1 MMADE
6 NSERKS
12 SKNWHSLASD
22 EVIEYLESSTDGL
35 ADEQAEKKLSR
46 YGQNTLES
54 EGGPGILEIAVKQI
68 KSPLIYLL
76 LAAAVLSYAT
86 GHLVDAL
93 VILAVV
99 LLNTFLGVFQEYRA
113 EQALVAIRDMVT
125 TTATVLRDGRE
136 TEVDTGNIV
145 PGDIIVVSAGSRVP
159 ADARIVRSFSLAVDE
174 SSLTGESVPVNKG
187 SQPVDSDAS
196 LGDRSSMLYMSTMVT
211 DGRGFAVVTDTGMD
225 TEMGGIAGDMLST
238 EREDTPLQR
247 RIGRLANVIGVFG
260 VSLAAL
266 MMGLGLLK
274 GYGFGEIALYAVA
287 IAVSAIP
294 EGLPAAISITLA
306 AGVRRM
312 AGRNAII
319 RRLPAVETLGSTTVI
334 CSDKTGTITRGE
346 MTVRKIF
353 AGGEVYTVEGI
364 GYEPEGDI
372 KQEDGAEWDGGRDLE
387 KLLRIGAY
395 ANDSNLVQKDDRW
408 TVRGMPTD
416 GALLVAARKAGVCP
430 DEIRSVDR
438 LDEIPFSSDIKYMA
452 VLHPGGEDEPA
463 ACVKGAPD
471 RILDFCS
478 EYLEDGEVHDM
489 SSEKRDEFGRVHR
502 DLTSEG
508 LRVLA
513 GAYLEMDSG
522 RTEITHED
530 VETDLVFA
538 GFWGISDP
546 PREDAVE
553 SIRAA
558 SAAGMKVVML
568 TGDHADT
575 AMAIARQTGL
585 ADDRAE
591 AVLGKDLEEMDEA
604 DLARKTL
611 AGRVLARVSPSHK
624 MKILDSLKAAG
635 EIVAMTGDGV
645 NDAPALK
652 SADIGVAMGR
662 AGTEVAREA
671 ADMVLTDDNFSTI
684 VRAIEEGRIIF
695 SNLRRVVFFLITTN
709 LGEIIMLSAAILLGL
724 KLPLQAVMI
733 LWINLVTDGVA
744 TVPLGLEP
752 GHRNVLNDPPLSP
765 EAGILDRTLIRRILF
780 LSPLMAAGTL
790 GLFSFVLSR
799 ESLAYAQTVAF
810 VTLAAFQW
818 FHTLNARSRY
828 RSVFR
833 VGLFSNGWVV
843 AGLASGIA
851 LQVLAVHTP
860 LGQSAFGTVH
870 IRPVHWA
877 MALAVSSSILI
888 ADEILK
894 LLGVHGEEPG
904 GNASTPK
911 GRT

>member
-1 MMADE
+1 MPDE
-6 NSERKS
+6 GSEPKRS
-12 SKNWHSLASD
+12 SNWHSLTS
-22 EVIEYLESSTDGL
+22 EQVIEHLDSTKDGL
-35 ADEQAEKKLSR
+35 SDDEAERRLSQ
-46 YGQNTLES
+46 YGGNTLES
-54 EGGPGILEIAVKQI
+54 GGGPGILEIAVRQI
-68 KSPLIYLL
+68 RSPLIYLL
-76 LAAAVLSYAT
+76 LAAAALSYAT
-86 GHLVDAL
+86 GHTVDAL

-113 EQALVAIRDMVT
+113 EQALSAIRKMVT
-125 TTATVLRDGRE
+125 SSATVLRGGRE
-136 TEVDTGNIV
+136 VEADTADIV

-159 ADARIVRSFSLAVDE
+159 ADARIIRSSSLSADE
-174 SSLTGESVPVNKG
+174 SSLTGESVPVNKDPE
-187 SQPVDSDAS
+187 PVDSDTS
-196 LGDRSSMLYMSTMVT
+196 LGDRSSMLYMSTIVT

-247 RIGRLANVIGVFG
+247 RIGRLANIIGVSG

-266 MMGLGLLK
+266 MMGIGVLK
-274 GYGFGEIALYAVA
+274 GYGFGEISLYAVA

-294 EGLPAAISITLA
+294 EGLPAAISVTLA

-312 AGRNAII
+312 AGRNAIV

-346 MTVRKIF
+346 MTVRKMF
-353 AGGEVYTVEGI
+353 AGCEMYTVEGI
-364 GYEPEGDI
+364 GYEPEGDV
-372 KQEDGAEWDGGRDLE
+372 KPEDGGEWDGGGDLE
-387 KLLRIGAY
+387 KFLRIGAY
-395 ANDSNLVQKDDRW
+395 ANDSNLVQKDDMW

-416 GALLVAARKAGVCP
+416 GALIVAARKAGVCP

-452 VLHPGGEDEPA
+452 ALHPGKGDDPVSF
-463 ACVKGAPD
+463 VKGAPD
-471 RILDFCS
+471 RILEFCS
-478 EYLEDGEVHDM
+478 GYLKDGEVHPM
-489 SSEKRDEFGRVHR
+489 SSGKKDDFERVYR

-513 GAYLEMDSG
+513 GAYREMDSH
-522 RTEITHED
+522 RKEIVHED

-546 PREDAVE
+546 PREDALE

-558 SAAGMKVVML
+558 SGAGIKVVML

-585 ADDRAE
+585 ADDGAE
-591 AVLGKDLEEMDEA
+591 ALIGKDLEEMD
-604 DLARKTL
+604 DDDVARRTL
-611 AGRVLARVSPSHK
+611 ASRVLARVSPSHK
-624 MKILDSLKAAG
+624 MKILKSLKAAG

-662 AGTEVAREA
+662 SGTEVAKEA

-684 VRAIEEGRIIF
+684 VKAIEEGRIIF

-709 LGEIIMLSAAILLGL
+709 LGEIIMLSTAILLGL

-733 LWINLVTDGVA
+733 IWINLVTDGVA

-765 EAGILDRTLIRRILF
+765 EAGVLDRTLIRRILF

-790 GLFSFVLSR
+790 ALFSFVLSR
-799 ESLAYAQTVAF
+799 ESLPYAQTVAF

-833 VGLFSNGWVV
+833 VGLFSNKWVIV
-843 AGLASGIA
+843 GLASGIV

-860 LGQSAFGTVH
+860 LGHSALGTVP
-870 IRPVHWA
+870 ISPLHWA
-877 MALAVSSSILI
+877 MALAVSSSILLV
-888 ADEILK
+888 DELLK
-894 LLGVHGEEPG
+894 LLGVHGSEPG
-904 GNASTPK
+904 RDTGTSK
-911 GRT
+911 GSE

>member
-1 MMADE
+1 MSDE
-6 NSERKS
+6 GSEPKRS
-12 SKNWHSLASD
+12 RNWHTLTSEQVIERLDSTKDGLSD
-22 EVIEYLESSTDGL
+22 EDAERRLSQYGRNALESG
-35 ADEQAEKKLSR
+35 
-46 YGQNTLES
+46 
-54 EGGPGILEIAVKQI
+54 GGPGILEIAVRQVR
-68 KSPLIYLL
+68 SPLIYLL
-76 LAAAVLSYAT
+76 LAAAALSYAT
-86 GHLVDAL
+86 GHTVDAL

-113 EQALVAIRDMVT
+113 EQALSAIRNMVT
-125 TTATVLRDGRE
+125 SSATVLRGGRE
-136 TEVDTGNIV
+136 VEVDTSDIV
-145 PGDIIVVSAGSRVP
+145 PGDIIVVSAGNRVP
-159 ADARIVRSFSLAVDE
+159 ADARIIRSSSLSADE
-174 SSLTGESVPVNKG
+174 SSLTGESVPVNKDPE
-187 SQPVDSDAS
+187 PVDGDTS

-225 TEMGGIAGDMLST
+225 TEMGEIARDMLST

-247 RIGRLANVIGVFG
+247 RIGRLANVIGFSG

-266 MMGLGLLK
+266 MMGIGILK
-274 GYGFGEIALYAVA
+274 GYGFGEISLYAVA

-294 EGLPAAISITLA
+294 EGLPAAISVTLA

-312 AGRNAII
+312 AGRNAIV

-353 AGGEVYTVEGI
+353 AGCEMYTVGGI

-372 KQEDGAEWDGGRDLE
+372 EPEDGGEDLK

-416 GALLVAARKAGVCP
+416 GALIVAARKAGVCP
-430 DEIRSVDR
+430 DELRSVDR

-452 VLHPGGEDEPA
+452 VLHPGEEGDPLS
-463 ACVKGAPD
+463 CVKGAPD
-471 RILDFCS
+471 RILEFCS
-478 EYLEDGEVHDM
+478 GYLKDGEVHPM
-489 SSEKRDEFGRVHR
+489 SSGKKDEFERVYR
-502 DLTSEG
+502 DLSSEG

-513 GAYLEMDSG
+513 GAYREMESD
-522 RTEITHED
+522 RKEIVHED

-546 PREDAVE
+546 PRKDAVE

-558 SAAGMKVVML
+558 TGAGIKVVML

-585 ADDRAE
+585 ADDGAE
-591 AVLGKDLEEMDEA
+591 ALIGNDLEEMDEN
-604 DLARKTL
+604 DVARRTL
-611 AGRVLARVSPSHK
+611 ASRVLARVSPSHK
-624 MKILDSLKAAG
+624 MKILNSLKAAG

-662 AGTEVAREA
+662 SGTEVAKEA

-709 LGEIIMLSAAILLGL
+709 LGEIIMLSTAILLGL

-733 LWINLVTDGVA
+733 IWINLVTDGVA

-765 EAGILDRTLIRRILF
+765 EAGILDRTLVRRILF

-790 GLFSFVLSR
+790 ALFSFVLSS
-799 ESLAYAQTVAF
+799 ESLPYARTVAF

-843 AGLASGIA
+843 AGLATGIV

-860 LGQSAFGTVH
+860 LGQSALGTVP

-877 MALAVSSSILI
+877 MALAVSSSILLM
-888 ADEILK
+888 DEILK
-894 LLGVHGEEPG
+894 LLGVHGSEPG
-904 GNASTPK
+904 RDVSTSK
-911 GRT
+911 GTE